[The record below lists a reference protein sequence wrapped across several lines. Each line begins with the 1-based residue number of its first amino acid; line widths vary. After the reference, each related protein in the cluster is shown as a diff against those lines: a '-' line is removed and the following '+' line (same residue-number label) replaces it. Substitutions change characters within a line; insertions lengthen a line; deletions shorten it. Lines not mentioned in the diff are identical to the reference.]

1 MGMASR
7 APVLNRQRERSVRKG
22 FSSHCSF
29 HSWKH
34 RNDQGLCKCAGKED
48 VSNSQRRLSKNRA
61 GQTNF
66 IFCDEVI
73 NLVDEG
79 GTADIIYMGIYVRI
93 LMLHHMVSL

>member
-1 MGMASR
+1 M
-7 APVLNRQRERSVRKG
+7 
-22 FSSHCSF
+22 
-29 HSWKH
+29 
-34 RNDQGLCKCAGKED
+34 
-48 VSNSQRRLSKNRA
+48 SNSQRRLSKNRA

-93 LMLHHMVSL
+93 LVLHHMVSP